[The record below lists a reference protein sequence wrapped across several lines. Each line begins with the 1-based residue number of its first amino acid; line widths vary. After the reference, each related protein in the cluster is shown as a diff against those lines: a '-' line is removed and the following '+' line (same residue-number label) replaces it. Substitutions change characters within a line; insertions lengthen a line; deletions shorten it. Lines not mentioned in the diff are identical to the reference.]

1 MNIKHP
7 SFLPELAFLKND
19 LSRLEE
25 LLLKFTDSLDGVLHE
40 TVKNTLNAG
49 GKRIRPLLF
58 LICAANENYDSG
70 YLLPAA
76 ASLEMLHTAS
86 LIHDDI
92 IDNSVLRR
100 GEKTVYYTY
109 GKDTA
114 KFVGDYLFT
123 QTFSL
128 LNSYNDPLILT
139 EMSGTARLLV
149 KGEFDQIKT
158 KRNFFQGQEI
168 YLEKIREKTSA
179 LFVLSCALGGILSKS
194 DSQDIENMKKYGN
207 YIGIS
212 FQINDDL
219 MDVDADA
226 AAGPLF
232 SSRKSG
238 KPVGNDLRQG
248 NVTLPFIYAF
258 EDAGFKKEVMPL
270 LKKGNLSDS
279 DLKKIF
285 KSLLNTDAIGRARN
299 KFEYYLLKARETAGL
314 IKGRKR
320 KKGLMGVCDF
330 ILSETG
336 TGKI

>member
-1 MNIKHP
+1 MNINHP

-25 LLLKFTDSLDGVLHE
+25 LLLKFTESLDGLLHE

-58 LICAANENYDSG
+58 LICAAGKNYNADFV
-70 YLLPAA
+70 LPAA
-76 ASLEMLHTAS
+76 AAIEMLHTAS

-92 IDNSVLRR
+92 IDNAVLRR

-123 QTFSL
+123 QTFSF
-128 LNSYNDPLILT
+128 LNSYSNPIILT
-139 EMSGTARLLV
+139 EMSDTARLLV

-158 KRNFFQGQEI
+158 KRKFFQDQEI
-168 YLEKIREKTSA
+168 YFEKIREKTSA
-179 LFVLSCALGGILSKS
+179 LFVLSCALGGMLSKS
-194 DSQDIENMKKYGN
+194 GSQDIENMKNYGN

-219 MDVDADA
+219 MDVDADFP
-226 AAGPLF
+226 AGKGLA
-232 SSRKSG
+232 SRKAG

-248 NVTLPFIYAF
+248 NITLPFIYAF

-279 DLKKIF
+279 DLKNVYKL
-285 KSLLNTDAIGRARN
+285 LLNTDAIYRAKK
-299 KFEYYLLKARETAGL
+299 KFEYYLLKARQTAGL

-320 KKGLMGVCDF
+320 QKGLAAVCDF

-336 TGKI
+336 AGKI